1 MSENLTF
8 ITKKWIQNKIA
19 WILLITPL
27 CFKVEI
33 IPGVIVLP
41 QEIILP
47 FLIFLYFL
55 SQKNRLTKVSKV
67 VTPYIFL
74 LLAFFITSI
83 STFFSFLSEFDPI
96 GLLKLLK
103 YSTYVISI
111 IVLHDYKFLNF
122 EKRINI
128 VGIFTVL
135 LTLVV
140 FYVTKINSGKSWHTF
155 IAIATYFSEYMPT
168 GFSNRVF
175 NLYTQSF
182 VVYSGNHGIYG
193 SFLVLLFFF
202 NLSCILRKKVKYI
215 KINYL
220 TMILSFINI
229 MMLTSRETFLLIF
242 VVIFSFSIYRIS
254 YLKFKISK
262 VIKVLTFFSLFII
275 LLIFFIVY
283 FEIELSIVNKVTSSI
298 KGFRE
303 KGGDGSVNVRFNTWL
318 IILIYLFT
326 NPWRLIIG
334 TGFNPTLFRNKLNL
348 VAEEYPNIGDY
359 VGIPESLFIQFLS
372 YGGVLSMFF
381 VLLFLI
387 YSFKSLFKKI
397 KNSYCL
403 FLPFY
408 VIGIAVT
415 NNTGASI
422 IAELLMTQF
431 GLIYL
436 FIMNSNEENQ
446 HSLYNSKV

>member
-1 MSENLTF
+1 
-8 ITKKWIQNKIA
+8 
-19 WILLITPL
+19 
-27 CFKVEI
+27 
-33 IPGVIVLP
+33 
-41 QEIILP
+41 
-47 FLIFLYFL
+47 
-55 SQKNRLTKVSKV
+55 
-67 VTPYIFL
+67 
-74 LLAFFITSI
+74 
-83 STFFSFLSEFDPI
+83 
-96 GLLKLLK
+96 
-103 YSTYVISI
+103 
-111 IVLHDYKFLNF
+111 
-122 EKRINI
+122 
-128 VGIFTVL
+128 
-135 LTLVV
+135 
-140 FYVTKINSGKSWHTF
+140 
-155 IAIATYFSEYMPT
+155 
-168 GFSNRVF
+168 
-175 NLYTQSF
+175 
-182 VVYSGNHGIYG
+182 
-193 SFLVLLFFF
+193 
-202 NLSCILRKKVKYI
+202 
-215 KINYL
+215 
-220 TMILSFINI
+220 
-229 MMLTSRETFLLIF
+229 
-242 VVIFSFSIYRIS
+242 
-254 YLKFKISK
+254 
-262 VIKVLTFFSLFII
+262 
-275 LLIFFIVY
+275 LIFFIVY
-283 FEIELSIVNKVTSSI
+283 FEIELSIVNKVTNSI

-446 HSLYNSKV
+446 HSLYNSNV